1 MIDNSETVYFER
13 HSSASRNFSEGASNY
28 KKLRGLRGIMQGVSQ
43 RHWQTCE
50 SLASWESLLLCA
62 PCSPPWLLQG
72 E

>member
-1 MIDNSETVYFER
+1 MILRQYTLRDTAAPPET
-13 HSSASRNFSEGASNY
+13 FSKGASNY

-50 SLASWESLLLCA
+50 VAGVLGVTAVVA
-62 PCSPPWLLQG
+62 RPAHRHGFYKG

>member
-13 HSSASRNFSEGASNY
+13 HSSASQNFSEGASNY

-50 SLASWESLLLCA
+50 SLAS
-62 PCSPPWLLQG
+62 
-72 E
+72 